1 MLYITNMSDKDIIPF
16 KNKTGIQV
24 IKKIDY
30 DEDIL
35 EKHTIKLITSVQC
48 EQTDKLIEELKHGTK
63 LCDFVE
69 NVFGRNVVNF
79 HLKE

>member
-1 MLYITNMSDKDIIPF
+1 MILF

-30 DEDIL
+30 EEDIL
-35 EKHTIKLITSVQC
+35 EKHTIKLITSVPG
-48 EQTDKLIEELKHGTK
+48 EQTDKLIEELKDGTK
-63 LCDFVE
+63 LCSFVE
-69 NVFGRNVVNF
+69 NGFGRNVVNF

>member
-1 MLYITNMSDKDIIPF
+1 LYITNISDKDIILF

-24 IKKIDY
+24 IKKTDY

-35 EKHTIKLITSVQC
+35 EKHTIKLITSVQG
-48 EQTDKLIEELKHGTK
+48 EQTDKLIVELKHGTK
-63 LCDFVE
+63 LYSFVE

-79 HLKE
+79 HLQE

>member
-1 MLYITNMSDKDIIPF
+1 LYITNISDKDIILF

-24 IKKIDY
+24 IKKTDY

-35 EKHTIKLITSVQC
+35 EKHTIKLITSVQG
-48 EQTDKLIEELKHGTK
+48 EQTDKLIVELKHGTK
-63 LCDFVE
+63 LCSFVE

>member
-1 MLYITNMSDKDIIPF
+1 LYITNISDKDIILF

-24 IKKIDY
+24 IKKTDY

-35 EKHTIKLITSVQC
+35 EKHTIKLITSVQG
-48 EQTDKLIEELKHGTK
+48 EQTDKLIVELKHGTK
-63 LCDFVE
+63 LYSFVE
-69 NVFGRNVVNF
+69 NVFGRNVINF